1 MPLKL
6 MPTDIYFCVWN
17 AHNNVSSMIDDYT
30 YFPKVAEVKKTW
42 MYTSSPPI
50 RLHDVVLN

>member
-6 MPTDIYFCVWN
+6 MPTYIYFCVWI
-17 AHNNVSSMIDDYT
+17 AHSNVSPMIDDYT

-42 MYTSSPPI
+42 VYTFTP
-50 RLHDVVLN
+50 LYFFMT